1 MLVTLKYLVN
11 FMPEVSRVMLMIDT
25 AVLIQRD

>member
-11 FMPEVSRVMLMIDT
+11 FMPEVSRVMLMIDR
-25 AVLIQRD
+25 AVLIQCD